1 MENSME
7 NSMADSQTII
17 QETDLFK
24 EMHGHFIEDLEIG
37 MSAFYSRTVTEADIV
52 LFAGIT
58 GDLNPVHLNH
68 EFAKQ
73 TQFAGT
79 IAHGML
85 TASLISTV
93 VGTKLPGPGAIYMS
107 QNTRFTAPVRAG
119 DTITAV
125 ATVTDVNVEKRRC
138 ALDTICV
145 RGDEVVVKGDALL
158 LVPTRKTFAD

>member
-1 MENSME
+1 MT
-7 NSMADSQTII
+7 DSQTFI
-17 QETDLFK
+17 QQTDLFK
-24 EMHGHFIEDLEIG
+24 AQHGYFIEDLEIG
-37 MSAFYSRTVTEADIV
+37 MSAFYARTVTEADIV

-68 EFAKQ
+68 DFAAQ
-73 TQFAGT
+73 TQFGGT

-107 QNTRFTAPVRAG
+107 QNPRFTAPVRAG

-138 ALDTICV
+138 ALDTICL
-145 RGDEVVVKGDALL
+145 RGDELVVKGDALL
-158 LVPTRKTFAD
+158 LVPTRKAFEG